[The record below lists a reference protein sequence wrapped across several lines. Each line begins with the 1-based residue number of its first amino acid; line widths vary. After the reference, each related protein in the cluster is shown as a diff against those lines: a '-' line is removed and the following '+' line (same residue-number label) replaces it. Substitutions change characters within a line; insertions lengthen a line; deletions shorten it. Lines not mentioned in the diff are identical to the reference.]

1 MKKALSLL
9 SFLLT
14 ITLCALCFSACMN
27 GIREFRSGDYRYT
40 VENDEVTITQYTG
53 NDAEVTVPG
62 SIKGMPVV
70 AIDSTA
76 FHHCDNMRSVT
87 IPDSVVRIGG
97 LAFSKCYALEHVTL
111 GRGIREIDFSPFS
124 FCEKMIYNKYKN
136 GYYVGNEE
144 NPYLAL
150 VSMASEDAETVTI
163 HPDTVVVCGSA
174 MEGCSSLRELFVS
187 DAVVSIGSVAFSYCS
202 SLETLYIP
210 ESVESIGH
218 MAFQHCDSLLNI
230 VVSDK
235 SPHFKSVDGILFSH
249 DGTRLIKYA
258 AAQIVSSYS
267 IPNGVLIIEDHAFE
281 NAKQLTEVVLSDSV
295 EEIGHSA
302 FIHCENLRNIQLGN
316 SLKRIGGQAFGFCS
330 SLTAITIPDSV
341 EELSYSVFSY
351 CDNLES
357 AVIGSGVTCMDDD
370 NFRGCTSLR
379 EVIFKNT
386 KGWVVSTQFGLYRSK
401 VDVSD
406 PEKNVEY
413 LTDKYRAYYWYRF
426 K

>member
-27 GIREFRSGDYRYT
+27 RIREFRSGDYRYT

-62 SIKGMPVV
+62 SIKGMPVI
-70 AIDSTA
+70 AIGSSA
-76 FHHCDNMRSVT
+76 FHHCDNIKSVT

-124 FCEKMIYNKYKN
+124 FCEKIIYNKYKN

-174 MEGCSSLRELFVS
+174 MKGCSSLRELFVS
-187 DAVVSIGSVAFSYCS
+187 DAVVSIGSFAFSYCS

-218 MAFQHCDSLLNI
+218 MAFEHCDSLLNI

-249 DGTRLIKYA
+249 DGTRLIKYTA
-258 AAQIVSSYS
+258 GQNVSSYS
-267 IPNGVLIIEDHAFE
+267 IPNGVLIIEDYAFE

-357 AVIGSGVTCMDDD
+357 AVIGSGVI
-370 NFRGCTSLR
+370 SLDT
-379 EVIFKNT
+379 EVFCDCDALNNVIFRDPE
-386 KGWVVSTQFGLYRSK
+386 GWEVKTAFSIRSEE
-401 VDVSD
+401 VDLSD
-406 PEKNVEY
+406 PRKNADY
-413 LTDKYRAYYWYRF
+413 LTDEYCEYYWH
-426 K
+426 KK

>member
-14 ITLCALCFSACMN
+14 IALCALCFSACMN
-27 GIREFRSGDYRYT
+27 EMREFRSGDYRYT

-124 FCEKMIYNKYKN
+124 FCEKMIYNKYEN

-174 MEGCSSLRELFVS
+174 MKGCSSLRELFVS
-187 DAVVSIGSVAFSYCS
+187 DAVVSIGSFAFGYCS

-210 ESVESIGH
+210 ESVESIGY
-218 MAFQHCDSLLNI
+218 MAFEHCDSLLNI

-235 SPHFKSVDGILFSH
+235 SPHFKSVDGSLFSH
-249 DGTRLIKYA
+249 DGTRLIKYTA
-258 AAQIVSSYS
+258 GQNVSSYS
-267 IPNGVLIIEDHAFE
+267 IPNGVLIIEDFAFE

-357 AVIGSGVTCMDDD
+357 AVIGCGVIQLDKEIFEDCDALSEVT
-370 NFRGCTSLR
+370 FRDSDGW
-379 EVIFKNT
+379 EVKSEFSI
-386 KGWVVSTQFGLYRSK
+386 RSEE
-401 VDVSD
+401 VDLSD
-406 PEKNVEY
+406 PRKNADY
-413 LTDKYRAYYWYRF
+413 LTDEYCEYYWH
-426 K
+426 KN

>member
-14 ITLCALCFSACMN
+14 ITLCALCFSACTNEM
-27 GIREFRSGDYRYT
+27 REFRSGDYRYT

-70 AIDSTA
+70 AIDSGA
-76 FHHCDNMRSVT
+76 FHYCDNMRSVT

-174 MEGCSSLRELFVS
+174 MKGCSSLRELVVS
-187 DAVVSIGSVAFSYCS
+187 DAVVSIGSYAFSYCS

-218 MAFQHCDSLLNI
+218 MAFEHCDSLLNI

-249 DGTRLIKYA
+249 DGTRLIKYTA
-258 AAQIVSSYS
+258 GQNVSSYS
-267 IPNGVLIIEDHAFE
+267 IPNDVLIIESYAFE

-357 AVIGSGVTCMDDD
+357 AVIGCGVIQLGTEIFNDCDALSEVT
-370 NFRGCTSLR
+370 FRDPEGW
-379 EVIFKNT
+379 EVKTAFSI
-386 KGWVVSTQFGLYRSK
+386 RSEE
-401 VDVSD
+401 VDLSD
-406 PEKNVEY
+406 PRKNADY
-413 LTDKYRAYYWYRF
+413 LTDEYCEYYWH
-426 K
+426 KK

>member
-70 AIDSTA
+70 AIGSTA

-87 IPDSVVRIGG
+87 IPDSVVRIGS

-124 FCEKMIYNKYKN
+124 FCEKMIYNQYKN

-174 MEGCSSLRELFVS
+174 MSGCSSLRELFIS
-187 DAVVSIGSVAFSYCS
+187 DAVVSIGSFAFSYCS

-210 ESVESIGH
+210 ESVESIGL
-218 MAFQHCDSLLNI
+218 MAFEHCDSLLNI

-235 SPHFKSVDGILFSH
+235 SPHFKSVDGSLFSH

-267 IPNGVLIIEDHAFE
+267 IPNGVLIIENYAFE

-316 SLKRIGGQAFGFCS
+316 SLKRIGGVAFGFCS

-351 CDNLES
+351 CNNLES
-357 AVIGSGVTCMDDD
+357 VVIGSGVI
-370 NFRGCTSLR
+370 SLDT
-379 EVIFKNT
+379 EVFYDCDALNNVIF
-386 KGWVVSTQFGLYRSK
+386 R
-401 VDVSD
+401 D
-406 PEKNVEY
+406 PEGWEVKTAFSISSKEVDLSDSRKNADY
-413 LTDKYRAYYWYRF
+413 LTDEYCEYYWH
-426 K
+426 KK

>member
-27 GIREFRSGDYRYT
+27 EMREFRSGDYRYT

-70 AIDSTA
+70 AIDSGA

-187 DAVVSIGSVAFSYCS
+187 DAVVSIGSYAFSYCS

-218 MAFQHCDSLLNI
+218 MAFEHCDSLLNI

-249 DGTRLIKYA
+249 DGTRLIKYTA
-258 AAQIVSSYS
+258 GQNVSSYS
-267 IPNGVLIIEDHAFE
+267 IPNDVLIIESYAFE

-357 AVIGSGVTCMDDD
+357 AVIGCGVIQLGTEIFNDCDALSEVT
-370 NFRGCTSLR
+370 FRDPEGW
-379 EVIFKNT
+379 EVKTAFSI
-386 KGWVVSTQFGLYRSK
+386 RSEE
-401 VDVSD
+401 VDLSD
-406 PEKNVEY
+406 PRKNADY
-413 LTDKYRAYYWYRF
+413 LTDEYCEYYWH
-426 K
+426 KK

>member
-27 GIREFRSGDYRYT
+27 RIREFRSGDYRYT

-174 MEGCSSLRELFVS
+174 MKGCSSLRELFVS
-187 DAVVSIGSVAFSYCS
+187 DAVVSIGSFAFSYCS

-210 ESVESIGH
+210 ESVEAIGH
-218 MAFQHCDSLLNI
+218 MAFEHCDSLLNI

-249 DGTRLIKYA
+249 DGTRLIKYTA
-258 AAQIVSSYS
+258 GQNVSSYS
-267 IPNGVLIIEDHAFE
+267 IPNGVLIIEDYAFE
-281 NAKQLTEVVLSDSV
+281 NAKQLTEVLLSDSV

-357 AVIGSGVTCMDDD
+357 AVIGCGVIQLDKEIFEDCDALSEVT
-370 NFRGCTSLR
+370 FRDSDGW
-379 EVIFKNT
+379 EVKTAFSI
-386 KGWVVSTQFGLYRSK
+386 RSEE
-401 VDVSD
+401 VDLSD
-406 PEKNVEY
+406 PRKNADY
-413 LTDKYRAYYWYRF
+413 LTDEYCEYYWH
-426 K
+426 KK

>member
-27 GIREFRSGDYRYT
+27 EMREFRSGDYRYT

-53 NDAEVTVPG
+53 NDVEVTVPV

-70 AIDSTA
+70 AIGIAA
-76 FHHCDNMRSVT
+76 FHYCDNMRSVT

-124 FCEKMIYNKYKN
+124 FCEKMIYNKYEN

-174 MEGCSSLRELFVS
+174 MKGCSSLRELFVS
-187 DAVVSIGSVAFSYCS
+187 DAVVSIGSYAFSYCS

-218 MAFQHCDSLLNI
+218 MAFEHCDSLLNI

-249 DGTRLIKYA
+249 DGTRLIKYTA
-258 AAQIVSSYS
+258 GQNVSSYS
-267 IPNGVLIIEDHAFE
+267 IPNGVLIIEDYAFE

-357 AVIGSGVTCMDDD
+357 AVIGCGVIQLDKEIFEGCDALSEVT
-370 NFRGCTSLR
+370 FRDSDGW
-379 EVIFKNT
+379 EVKTEFSI
-386 KGWVVSTQFGLYRSK
+386 RSEE
-401 VDVSD
+401 VDLSD
-406 PEKNVEY
+406 PRKNADY
-413 LTDKYRAYYWYRF
+413 LTDEYCEYYWN
-426 K
+426 KK

>member
-14 ITLCALCFSACMN
+14 IILCALCFSACMN
-27 GIREFRSGDYRYT
+27 RIREFRSGDYRYT

-53 NDAEVTVPG
+53 NYAEVTVPG

-70 AIDSTA
+70 AIDSSA
-76 FHHCDNMRSVT
+76 FHHCDSMRSVT

-97 LAFSKCYALEHVTL
+97 LAFSECYALEHVTL

-124 FCEKMIYNKYKN
+124 LCEKMIYNKYQN

-174 MEGCSSLRELFVS
+174 MKGCSSLRELFVS
-187 DAVVSIGSVAFSYCS
+187 DAVVSIGSFAFSYCS

-218 MAFQHCDSLLNI
+218 MAFEHCDSLLNI

-249 DGTRLIKYA
+249 DGTRLIKYTA
-258 AAQIVSSYS
+258 GQNVSSYS
-267 IPNGVLIIEDHAFE
+267 IPNGVLIIEDYAFE

-357 AVIGSGVTCMDDD
+357 AVIGCGVIQLDKEIFEDCDALSEVT
-370 NFRGCTSLR
+370 FRDSDGW
-379 EVIFKNT
+379 EVKTAFSI
-386 KGWVVSTQFGLYRSK
+386 RSK
-401 VDVSD
+401 EVDLSD
-406 PEKNVEY
+406 PRKNADY
-413 LTDKYRAYYWYRF
+413 LTDEYCEYYWH
-426 K
+426 KK

>member
-53 NDAEVTVPG
+53 NDEEVTVPG

-70 AIDSTA
+70 AIGISA
-76 FHHCDNMRSVT
+76 FLHCDNMRSVT

-150 VSMASEDAETVTI
+150 VSMASEDTETVTI

-174 MEGCSSLRELFVS
+174 MESCNSLRELVFP
-187 DAVVSIGSVAFSYCS
+187 DGVVSIGSFALSYCS
-202 SLETLYIP
+202 SLETVYIP
-210 ESVESIGH
+210 ESVESIGN
-218 MAFQHCDSLLNI
+218 MAFQRCDSLLNI

-235 SPHFKSVDGILFSH
+235 SPHFKSVDGSLFSH

-258 AAQIVSSYS
+258 AAQIVSSYR
-267 IPNGVLIIEDHAFE
+267 IPNGVLIIEDFAFE

-295 EEIGHSA
+295 EEIEHSA

-316 SLKRIGGQAFGFCS
+316 SLKTIGGQAFGFCS

-357 AVIGSGVTCMDDD
+357 AIIGSGVIQLDKRIFVDCDALSEVT
-370 NFRGCTSLR
+370 FRDPD
-379 EVIFKNT
+379 
-386 KGWVVSTQFGLYRSK
+386 GWKVKMAFSFRSEK
-401 VDVSD
+401 VDLSD
-406 PEKNVEY
+406 PRKNADY
-413 LTDKYRAYYWYRF
+413 LTDEYCEYYWR
-426 K
+426 KK

>member
-27 GIREFRSGDYRYT
+27 RIREFRSGDYRYT

-70 AIDSTA
+70 AIDSSA

-150 VSMASEDAETVTI
+150 VSLASEDAETVTI

-174 MEGCSSLRELFVS
+174 MKGCSSLRELFVS
-187 DAVVSIGSVAFSYCS
+187 DAVVSIGSFAFSYCS

-218 MAFQHCDSLLNI
+218 MAFEHCDSLLNI

-235 SPHFKSVDGILFSH
+235 SPHFKSVDGSLFSH
-249 DGTRLIKYA
+249 DGTRLIKYTA
-258 AAQIVSSYS
+258 GQNVSSYS
-267 IPNGVLIIEDHAFE
+267 IPNGVLIIEDYAFE

-330 SLTAITIPDSV
+330 SLTAVTIPDSV

-357 AVIGSGVTCMDDD
+357 AVIGCGVIQLD
-370 NFRGCTSLR
+370 NEIFEGCDALSEVTFRDSDGW
-379 EVIFKNT
+379 EVKTAYSI
-386 KGWVVSTQFGLYRSK
+386 RSEE
-401 VDVSD
+401 VDLSD
-406 PEKNVEY
+406 PRKNADY
-413 LTDKYRAYYWYRF
+413 LTDEYCEYYWH
-426 K
+426 KK

>member
-1 MKKALSLL
+1 
-9 SFLLT
+9 
-14 ITLCALCFSACMN
+14 MN
-27 GIREFRSGDYRYT
+27 EMREFRSGDYRYT

-70 AIDSTA
+70 AIDTTA

-124 FCEKMIYNKYKN
+124 FCEKMIYNKYEN

-187 DAVVSIGSVAFSYCS
+187 DAVVSIGSFAFSYCS

-218 MAFQHCDSLLNI
+218 MAFEHCDSLLNI

-235 SPHFKSVDGILFSH
+235 SPHFKSVDGSLFSH
-249 DGTRLIKYA
+249 DGTRLIKYTA
-258 AAQIVSSYS
+258 GKNVSSYS
-267 IPNGVLIIEDHAFE
+267 IPNGVLIIEDFAFE

-357 AVIGSGVTCMDDD
+357 AVIGCGVIQLDKEIFEDCDALSEVT
-370 NFRGCTSLR
+370 FRDSD
-379 EVIFKNT
+379 
-386 KGWVVSTQFGLYRSK
+386 GWKVKAEFSIRSEK
-401 VDVSD
+401 VDLSD
-406 PEKNVEY
+406 PRKNADY
-413 LTDKYRAYYWYRF
+413 LTGEYCEYYWH
-426 K
+426 KK

>member
-14 ITLCALCFSACMN
+14 ITLCSLCFSACMN

-174 MEGCSSLRELFVS
+174 MKGCSSLRELFVS
-187 DAVVSIGSVAFSYCS
+187 DAVVSIGSFAFSYCS

-218 MAFQHCDSLLNI
+218 MAFEHCDSLLNI

-249 DGTRLIKYA
+249 DGTRLIKYTA
-258 AAQIVSSYS
+258 GQNVSSYS
-267 IPNGVLIIEDHAFE
+267 IPNGVLIIEDFAFE

-357 AVIGSGVTCMDDD
+357 AVIGCGVIQLD
-370 NFRGCTSLR
+370 NEIFEGCDALSEVTFRDSDGW
-379 EVIFKNT
+379 EVKTAFSI
-386 KGWVVSTQFGLYRSK
+386 RSEE
-401 VDVSD
+401 VDLSD
-406 PEKNVEY
+406 PRKNADY
-413 LTDKYRAYYWYRF
+413 LTDEYCEYYWH
-426 K
+426 KK

>member
-14 ITLCALCFSACMN
+14 IILCALCFSACMN

-53 NDAEVTVPG
+53 NDEEVVIPE
-62 SIKGMPVV
+62 SIRGMPVI
-70 AIDSTA
+70 AIGSSA
-76 FHHCDNMRSVT
+76 FHHCDNIKSVT

-174 MEGCSSLRELFVS
+174 MKGCSSLRELFVP
-187 DAVVSIGSVAFSYCS
+187 DAVVSIGSFAFSYCS

-218 MAFQHCDSLLNI
+218 MAFEHCDSLLNI

-249 DGTRLIKYA
+249 DGTRLIKYTA
-258 AAQIVSSYS
+258 GQNVSSYS
-267 IPNGVLIIEDHAFE
+267 IPNGVLIIEDYAFE

-351 CDNLES
+351 CANLES
-357 AVIGSGVTCMDDD
+357 AVIGCGVIQLDK
-370 NFRGCTSLR
+370 
-379 EVIFKNT
+379 EIFKGCDALSEVT
-386 KGWVVSTQFGLYRSK
+386 FCDSDGWEVKTEFSIRSEEI
-401 VDVSD
+401 DLSD
-406 PEKNVEY
+406 PRKNADY
-413 LTDKYRAYYWYRF
+413 LTDEYCEYYWH
-426 K
+426 KK

>member
-27 GIREFRSGDYRYT
+27 GIREFRFGDYRYT

-70 AIDSTA
+70 AIDSAA

-150 VSMASEDAETVTI
+150 VSMASKDAETVTI

-174 MEGCSSLRELFVS
+174 MKGCSSLRELFVS
-187 DAVVSIGSVAFSYCS
+187 DAVVSIGSFAFSYCS

-218 MAFQHCDSLLNI
+218 MAFEHCDSLLNI

-235 SPHFKSVDGILFSH
+235 SPHFKSVDGSLFSH

-258 AAQIVSSYS
+258 GGQNVSSYS
-267 IPNGVLIIEDHAFE
+267 IPNDVLIIEDYAFE

-357 AVIGSGVTCMDDD
+357 AVIGCGVIQLDKGIFEDCDALSEVT
-370 NFRGCTSLR
+370 FRDSDGW
-379 EVIFKNT
+379 EVKTAFSI
-386 KGWVVSTQFGLYRSK
+386 RSEE
-401 VDVSD
+401 VDLSD
-406 PEKNVEY
+406 PRKNADY
-413 LTDKYRAYYWYRF
+413 LTDEYCEYYWH
-426 K
+426 KK

>member
-27 GIREFRSGDYRYT
+27 EMREFRSGDYRYT

-62 SIKGMPVV
+62 SIKGMPVI
-70 AIDSTA
+70 AIGSSA
-76 FHHCDNMRSVT
+76 FHHCDNIKSVT
-87 IPDSVVRIGG
+87 IPDSVVRIGE

-124 FCEKMIYNKYKN
+124 FCEKMIYNKYEN

-174 MEGCSSLRELFVS
+174 MKGCSSLRELFVS
-187 DAVVSIGSVAFSYCS
+187 DAVVSIGSYAFSYCS

-218 MAFQHCDSLLNI
+218 MAFEHCDSLLNI

-249 DGTRLIKYA
+249 DGTRLIKYTA
-258 AAQIVSSYS
+258 GQNVSSYS
-267 IPNGVLIIEDHAFE
+267 IPNGVLIIEGYAFE

-357 AVIGSGVTCMDDD
+357 AVIGCGVIQLDKEIFEDCDALSEVT
-370 NFRGCTSLR
+370 FRDSDGW
-379 EVIFKNT
+379 EVKTGFSI
-386 KGWVVSTQFGLYRSK
+386 RSEE
-401 VDVSD
+401 VDLSD
-406 PEKNVEY
+406 PRKNADY
-413 LTDKYRAYYWYRF
+413 LTDEYCEYYWH
-426 K
+426 KK

>member
-70 AIDSTA
+70 AIGTSA

-150 VSMASEDAETVTI
+150 VSMASKDAETVTI
-163 HPDTVVVCGSA
+163 HPNTVVVCGSA
-174 MEGCSSLRELFVS
+174 MENCSFLRELVFP
-187 DAVVSIGSVAFSYCS
+187 DAVVSIGYFTLSYCS
-202 SLETLYIP
+202 SLETVYIP
-210 ESVESIGH
+210 ENVEYIGLL
-218 MAFQHCDSLLNI
+218 AFQHCDSLLNI
-230 VVSDK
+230 EVSDEN
-235 SPHFKSVDGILFSH
+235 PHFKSVDGSLFSRE
-249 DGTRLIKYA
+249 GTRLIKYA
-258 AAQIVSSYS
+258 AGQEVSSYC
-267 IPNGVLIIEDHAFE
+267 IPDGTLVVENSAFE
-281 NAKQLTEVVLSDSV
+281 NAKHLTEIVISDSV
-295 EEIGHSA
+295 EEMGHSA

-330 SLTAITIPDSV
+330 SLTEIIIPDSV

-357 AVIGSGVTCMDDD
+357 AVIGSGVIKLDTEIFVDCDALSEVT
-370 NFRGCTSLR
+370 FRDSEGW
-379 EVIFKNT
+379 EVKTAYSIFSK
-386 KGWVVSTQFGLYRSK
+386 K
-401 VDVSD
+401 VDLSD
-406 PEKNVEY
+406 PRKNADY
-413 LTDKYRAYYWYRF
+413 LTDEYCEYYWL
-426 K
+426 KK

>member
-27 GIREFRSGDYRYT
+27 RIREFRSGDYRYT

-70 AIDSTA
+70 AIDSSA

-150 VSMASEDAETVTI
+150 VSLASEDAETVTI

-174 MEGCSSLRELFVS
+174 MKGCSSLRELFVS
-187 DAVVSIGSVAFSYCS
+187 DAVVSIGSFAFSYCS

-218 MAFQHCDSLLNI
+218 MAFEHCDSLLNI

-249 DGTRLIKYA
+249 DGTRLIKYTA
-258 AAQIVSSYS
+258 GQNVSSYS
-267 IPNGVLIIEDHAFE
+267 IPNGVLIIEDYAFE

-330 SLTAITIPDSV
+330 SLTAVTIPDSV

-357 AVIGSGVTCMDDD
+357 AVIGCGVIQLD
-370 NFRGCTSLR
+370 NEIFEGCDALSEVTFRDSDGW
-379 EVIFKNT
+379 EVKTAYSI
-386 KGWVVSTQFGLYRSK
+386 RSEE
-401 VDVSD
+401 VDLSD
-406 PEKNVEY
+406 PRKNADY
-413 LTDKYRAYYWYRF
+413 LTDEYCEYYWH
-426 K
+426 KK

>member
-14 ITLCALCFSACMN
+14 ITSCALCFSACMN
-27 GIREFRSGDYRYT
+27 GIREFRFGDYRYT

-53 NDAEVTVPG
+53 NDAEVTIPG

-70 AIDSTA
+70 AIDNSA

-87 IPDSVVRIGG
+87 IPDSVVRIGS
-97 LAFSKCYALEHVTL
+97 LAFSECYALEHVTL
-111 GRGIREIDFSPFS
+111 GRGIREIAFSPFA
-124 FCEKMIYNKYKN
+124 FCDKMIYNKYKN

-150 VSMASEDAETVTI
+150 VSMASEDVETVTI

-174 MEGCSSLRELFVS
+174 MRGCSSLRELVFP
-187 DAVVSIGSVAFSYCS
+187 DGVVSIGSFTLSYCS

-218 MAFQHCDSLLNI
+218 MAFERCDSLLNI

-235 SPHFKSVDGILFSH
+235 SPHFKSVDGSLFSH

-258 AAQIVSSYS
+258 AAQVVSSYS
-267 IPNGVLIIEDHAFE
+267 IPNGVLIIEDYAFE

-316 SLKRIGGQAFGFCS
+316 SLKTIGGQAFGFCS

-341 EELSYSVFSY
+341 EELSYNVFSY
-351 CDNLES
+351 CDNLKS
-357 AVIGSGVTCMDDD
+357 VVIGSGVIQLGEEIFVDCDALSEVT
-370 NFRGCTSLR
+370 FRDPDGWKVKKGFSIR
-379 EVIFKNT
+379 SEEVD
-386 KGWVVSTQFGLYRSK
+386 L
-401 VDVSD
+401 SD
-406 PEKNVEY
+406 PRKNADY
-413 LTDKYRAYYWYRF
+413 LTDEYCEYYWY
-426 K
+426 KK

>member
-27 GIREFRSGDYRYT
+27 EMREFRSGDYRYT

-174 MEGCSSLRELFVS
+174 MEGCSSLRELVVS
-187 DAVVSIGSVAFSYCS
+187 DAVVSIGSYAFSYCS

-218 MAFQHCDSLLNI
+218 MAFEHCDSLLNI

-249 DGTRLIKYA
+249 DGTRLIKYTPG
-258 AAQIVSSYS
+258 QNVSSYS
-267 IPNGVLIIEDHAFE
+267 IPNDVLIIESYAFE

-357 AVIGSGVTCMDDD
+357 AVIGCGVIQLGTEIFNDCDALSEVT
-370 NFRGCTSLR
+370 FRDPEGW
-379 EVIFKNT
+379 EVKTAFSI
-386 KGWVVSTQFGLYRSK
+386 RSEE
-401 VDVSD
+401 VDLSD
-406 PEKNVEY
+406 PRKNADY
-413 LTDKYRAYYWYRF
+413 LTDEYCEYYWH
-426 K
+426 KK

>member
-1 MKKALSLL
+1 
-9 SFLLT
+9 
-14 ITLCALCFSACMN
+14 MN

-53 NDAEVTVPG
+53 NDEEVTVPE
-62 SIKGMPVV
+62 SIKGMPVI
-70 AIDSTA
+70 AIGSSA
-76 FHHCDNMRSVT
+76 FHHCDNIKSVT

-174 MEGCSSLRELFVS
+174 MKSCSSLRELVFP
-187 DAVVSIGSVAFSYCS
+187 DGVVSIGSFALSCCS
-202 SLETLYIP
+202 SLETVYIP
-210 ESVESIGH
+210 ESVESIGLK
-218 MAFQHCDSLLNI
+218 AFEHCDSLLNI

-235 SPHFKSVDGILFSH
+235 SPHFKSVDGSLFSH
-249 DGTRLIKYA
+249 DGTRLIKYTA
-258 AAQIVSSYS
+258 GQNVSSYS
-267 IPNGVLIIEDHAFE
+267 IPNGVLIIEDYAFE

-316 SLKRIGGQAFGFCS
+316 SLKRIGGVAFGFCS

-357 AVIGSGVTCMDDD
+357 VVIGSGVIQLDKWIFEDCDALSEVT
-370 NFRGCTSLR
+370 FRDSDGWKVKTAFSIR
-379 EVIFKNT
+379 SEEVD
-386 KGWVVSTQFGLYRSK
+386 L
-401 VDVSD
+401 SD
-406 PEKNVEY
+406 PRKNADY
-413 LTDKYRAYYWYRF
+413 LTDEYCEYYWH
-426 K
+426 KK

>member
-27 GIREFRSGDYRYT
+27 GIREFRFGDYRYT
-40 VENDEVTITQYTG
+40 VENDKVTITQYTG

-70 AIDSTA
+70 AIDSDA
-76 FHHCDNMRSVT
+76 FHHCYNMRSVT
-87 IPDSVVRIGG
+87 IPDSVVRIGSF
-97 LAFSKCYALEHVTL
+97 AFSECYALEHVTL

-124 FCEKMIYNKYKN
+124 FCKKMIYNKYKN

-174 MEGCSSLRELFVS
+174 MKGCSSLRELFVS
-187 DAVVSIGSVAFSYCS
+187 DAVVSIGSFAFSYCS

-218 MAFQHCDSLLNI
+218 MAFEHCDSLLNI

-249 DGTRLIKYA
+249 DGTRLIKYTA
-258 AAQIVSSYS
+258 GQNVSSYS
-267 IPNGVLIIEDHAFE
+267 IPNGVLIIEDYAFE

-357 AVIGSGVTCMDDD
+357 AVIGCGVIQLDKEI
-370 NFRGCTSLR
+370 FRDCDALS
-379 EVIFKNT
+379 EVTFRDSD
-386 KGWVVSTQFGLYRSK
+386 GWEVKTAFSIRSEE
-401 VDVSD
+401 VDLSD
-406 PEKNVEY
+406 PRKNADY
-413 LTDKYRAYYWYRF
+413 LTDEYCEYYWH
-426 K
+426 KK

>member
-27 GIREFRSGDYRYT
+27 EMREFRSGDYRYT

-53 NDAEVTVPG
+53 NDAEVTVPR

-174 MEGCSSLRELFVS
+174 MKGCSSLRELFVS
-187 DAVVSIGSVAFSYCS
+187 DAVVSIGSFAFSYCS

-218 MAFQHCDSLLNI
+218 MAFEHCDSLLNI

-235 SPHFKSVDGILFSH
+235 SPHFKSVDGSLFSH
-249 DGTRLIKYA
+249 DGTRLIKYTA
-258 AAQIVSSYS
+258 GQNVSSYS
-267 IPNGVLIIEDHAFE
+267 IPNGVLIIEDYAFE

-302 FIHCENLRNIQLGN
+302 FIHCENLRDIQLGN

-357 AVIGSGVTCMDDD
+357 AVIGCGVIRLDKEIFNDCDALSEVT
-370 NFRGCTSLR
+370 FRDSDGW
-379 EVIFKNT
+379 EVKAEFSI
-386 KGWVVSTQFGLYRSK
+386 RSEE
-401 VDVSD
+401 VDLSD
-406 PEKNVEY
+406 PRKNADY
-413 LTDKYRAYYWYRF
+413 LTDEYCEYYWH
-426 K
+426 KK

>member
-27 GIREFRSGDYRYT
+27 RIREFRSGDYRYT

-62 SIKGMPVV
+62 SIKGMPVI
-70 AIDSTA
+70 AIGSSA
-76 FHHCDNMRSVT
+76 FHHCDNIKSVT

-174 MEGCSSLRELFVS
+174 MKGCSSLRELFVS
-187 DAVVSIGSVAFSYCS
+187 DAVVSIGSFAFSYCS

-218 MAFQHCDSLLNI
+218 MAFEHCDSLLNI

-249 DGTRLIKYA
+249 DGTRLIKYTA
-258 AAQIVSSYS
+258 GQNVSSYS
-267 IPNGVLIIEDHAFE
+267 IPNGVLIIEDYAFE
-281 NAKQLTEVVLSDSV
+281 NAKQLTEVLLSDSV

-357 AVIGSGVTCMDDD
+357 AVIGCGVIQLDKEIFEDCDALSEVT
-370 NFRGCTSLR
+370 FRDSDGW
-379 EVIFKNT
+379 EVKTAFSI
-386 KGWVVSTQFGLYRSK
+386 RSEE
-401 VDVSD
+401 VDLSD
-406 PEKNVEY
+406 PRKNADY
-413 LTDKYRAYYWYRF
+413 LTDEYCEYYWH
-426 K
+426 KK

>member
-27 GIREFRSGDYRYT
+27 EMREFRSGDYRYT

-174 MEGCSSLRELFVS
+174 MKGCSSLRELFVS
-187 DAVVSIGSVAFSYCS
+187 DAVVSIGSFAFSYCS

-218 MAFQHCDSLLNI
+218 MAFEHCDSLLNI

-249 DGTRLIKYA
+249 DGTRLIKYTA
-258 AAQIVSSYS
+258 GQNVSSYS
-267 IPNGVLIIEDHAFE
+267 IPNGVLIIEDYAFE
-281 NAKQLTEVVLSDSV
+281 NAKQLTEVLLSDSV

-357 AVIGSGVTCMDDD
+357 AVIGRGVIQLDKEIFEDCDALSEVT
-370 NFRGCTSLR
+370 FRDSDGW
-379 EVIFKNT
+379 EVKTAFSI
-386 KGWVVSTQFGLYRSK
+386 RSEE
-401 VDVSD
+401 VDLSD
-406 PEKNVEY
+406 PRKNADY
-413 LTDKYRAYYWYRF
+413 LTDEYCEYYWH
-426 K
+426 KK

>member
-174 MEGCSSLRELFVS
+174 MNGCSSLRELFVP
-187 DAVVSIGSVAFSYCS
+187 DAVVSIGSFAFSYCS

-218 MAFQHCDSLLNI
+218 MAFEHCDSLLNI

-249 DGTRLIKYA
+249 DGTRLIKYTA
-258 AAQIVSSYS
+258 GQNVSSYS
-267 IPNGVLIIEDHAFE
+267 IPNGVLIIEDYAFE

-357 AVIGSGVTCMDDD
+357 AVIGCGVIQLDKEIFEDCDALSEVT
-370 NFRGCTSLR
+370 FRDSDGW
-379 EVIFKNT
+379 EVKTEFSI
-386 KGWVVSTQFGLYRSK
+386 RSEE
-401 VDVSD
+401 VDLSD
-406 PEKNVEY
+406 PRKNADY
-413 LTDKYRAYYWYRF
+413 LTDEYCEYYWR
-426 K
+426 KK

>member
-27 GIREFRSGDYRYT
+27 EMREFRSGDYRYT

-70 AIDSTA
+70 AIGIAA

-111 GRGIREIDFSPFS
+111 GRGIREIAFSPFS
-124 FCEKMIYNKYKN
+124 FCDKMIYNKYEN

-174 MEGCSSLRELFVS
+174 MKGCSSLRELFVP
-187 DAVVSIGSVAFSYCS
+187 DAVVSIGSFAFSYCS

-218 MAFQHCDSLLNI
+218 MAFEHCDSLLNI

-249 DGTRLIKYA
+249 DGTRLIKYTA
-258 AAQIVSSYS
+258 GQNVSSYS
-267 IPNGVLIIEDHAFE
+267 IPNGVLIIEDYAFE

-357 AVIGSGVTCMDDD
+357 AVIGCGVIQLDKD
-370 NFRGCTSLR
+370 
-379 EVIFKNT
+379 IFKDCDALSEVT
-386 KGWVVSTQFGLYRSK
+386 FRDSDGWEVKTEFSIRSEE
-401 VDVSD
+401 VDLSD
-406 PEKNVEY
+406 PRKNADY
-413 LTDKYRAYYWYRF
+413 LTDEYCEYYWH
-426 K
+426 KK

>member
-27 GIREFRSGDYRYT
+27 EMREFRSGDYRYT

-70 AIDSTA
+70 AIDTTA

-174 MEGCSSLRELFVS
+174 MKGCSSLRELFVP
-187 DAVVSIGSVAFSYCS
+187 DAVVSIGSFAFSYCS

-218 MAFQHCDSLLNI
+218 MAFEHCDSLLNI

-249 DGTRLIKYA
+249 DGTRLIKYTA
-258 AAQIVSSYS
+258 GQNVSSYS
-267 IPNGVLIIEDHAFE
+267 IPNGVLIIEDYAFE

-357 AVIGSGVTCMDDD
+357 AVIGCGVIQLDKEIFEDCDALSEVT
-370 NFRGCTSLR
+370 FRDSDGW
-379 EVIFKNT
+379 EVKTEFSI
-386 KGWVVSTQFGLYRSK
+386 RSEE
-401 VDVSD
+401 VDLSD
-406 PEKNVEY
+406 PRKNADY
-413 LTDKYRAYYWYRF
+413 LTDEYCEYYWH
-426 K
+426 KK

>member
-27 GIREFRSGDYRYT
+27 EMREFRSGDYRYT

-174 MEGCSSLRELFVS
+174 MKGCSSLRELFVS
-187 DAVVSIGSVAFSYCS
+187 DAVVSIGSFAFSYCS

-218 MAFQHCDSLLNI
+218 MAFEHCDSLLNI

-249 DGTRLIKYA
+249 DGTRLIKYTA
-258 AAQIVSSYS
+258 GQNVSSYS
-267 IPNGVLIIEDHAFE
+267 IPNGVLIIEDYAFE
-281 NAKQLTEVVLSDSV
+281 NAKQLTEVLLSDSV

-357 AVIGSGVTCMDDD
+357 AVIGCGVIQLDKEIFEDCDALSEVT
-370 NFRGCTSLR
+370 FRDSDGW
-379 EVIFKNT
+379 EVKTAFSI
-386 KGWVVSTQFGLYRSK
+386 RSEE
-401 VDVSD
+401 VDLSD
-406 PEKNVEY
+406 PRKNADY
-413 LTDKYRAYYWYRF
+413 LTDEYCEYYWH
-426 K
+426 KK

>member
-27 GIREFRSGDYRYT
+27 EMREFRSGDYRYT

-62 SIKGMPVV
+62 SIKGMPVI
-70 AIDSTA
+70 AIGSSA
-76 FHHCDNMRSVT
+76 FHHCDNIKSVT
-87 IPDSVVRIGG
+87 IPDSVVRIGE

-174 MEGCSSLRELFVS
+174 MKGCSSLRELVFP
-187 DAVVSIGSVAFSYCS
+187 DGVVSIGSFALSYCS

-218 MAFQHCDSLLNI
+218 MAFEHCDSLLNI

-249 DGTRLIKYA
+249 DGTRLIKYTA
-258 AAQIVSSYS
+258 GQNVSSYS
-267 IPNGVLIIEDHAFE
+267 IPNGVLIIEGYAFE

-316 SLKRIGGQAFGFCS
+316 SLKTIGGQAFGFCS

-357 AVIGSGVTCMDDD
+357 AVIGCGVIQLDKEIFEDCDALSEVT
-370 NFRGCTSLR
+370 FRDPEGW
-379 EVIFKNT
+379 EVKTAFSI
-386 KGWVVSTQFGLYRSK
+386 RSEE
-401 VDVSD
+401 VDLSD
-406 PEKNVEY
+406 PRKNADY
-413 LTDKYRAYYWYRF
+413 LTDEYCEYYWH
-426 K
+426 KK

>member
-9 SFLLT
+9 PFLLT

-27 GIREFRSGDYRYT
+27 GIREFQSGDYRYT

-150 VSMASEDAETVTI
+150 VSMAAEDAETVTI

-174 MEGCSSLRELFVS
+174 MKGCSSLRELFVS
-187 DAVVSIGSVAFSYCS
+187 DAVVSIGSFAFSYCS

-218 MAFQHCDSLLNI
+218 MAFEHCDSLLNI

-249 DGTRLIKYA
+249 DGTRLIKYTA
-258 AAQIVSSYS
+258 GQNISSYS

-281 NAKQLTEVVLSDSV
+281 NAKQLTEVVLSNSV

-357 AVIGSGVTCMDDD
+357 AVIGCGVIQLDKEIFEDCDALSEVT
-370 NFRGCTSLR
+370 FRDSDGW
-379 EVIFKNT
+379 EVKTAFSI
-386 KGWVVSTQFGLYRSK
+386 RSEE
-401 VDVSD
+401 VDLSD
-406 PEKNVEY
+406 PRKNADY
-413 LTDKYRAYYWYRF
+413 LTNEYCEYYWH
-426 K
+426 KK

>member
-14 ITLCALCFSACMN
+14 ITSCALCFSACMN
-27 GIREFRSGDYRYT
+27 GIREFRFGDYRYT

-53 NDAEVTVPG
+53 NDAEVTIPG

-70 AIDSTA
+70 AIDNSA

-87 IPDSVVRIGG
+87 IPDSVVRIGS
-97 LAFSKCYALEHVTL
+97 LAFSECYALEHVTL
-111 GRGIREIDFSPFS
+111 GRGIREIAFSPFS
-124 FCEKMIYNKYKN
+124 FCDKMIYNKYEN

-174 MEGCSSLRELFVS
+174 MRGCSSLRELFVS
-187 DAVVSIGSVAFSYCS
+187 DAVVSIGSFAFSYCS

-218 MAFQHCDSLLNI
+218 MAFERCDSLLNI

-235 SPHFKSVDGILFSH
+235 SPHFKSVDGSLFSH

-258 AAQIVSSYS
+258 AAQVVSSYS
-267 IPNGVLIIEDHAFE
+267 IPNGVLIIEDYAFE
-281 NAKQLTEVVLSDSV
+281 NAKRLTEVVLSDSV

-316 SLKRIGGQAFGFCS
+316 SLKTIGGQAFGFCS

-341 EELSYSVFSY
+341 EELSYNVFSY
-351 CDNLES
+351 CDNLKS
-357 AVIGSGVTCMDDD
+357 VVIGSGVIQLGEEIFVDCDALSEVT
-370 NFRGCTSLR
+370 FRDPDGWKVKKGFSIR
-379 EVIFKNT
+379 SEEVD
-386 KGWVVSTQFGLYRSK
+386 L
-401 VDVSD
+401 SD
-406 PEKNVEY
+406 PRKNADY
-413 LTDKYRAYYWYRF
+413 LTDEYCEYYWY
-426 K
+426 KK

>member
-27 GIREFRSGDYRYT
+27 EMREFRSGDYRYT

-62 SIKGMPVV
+62 SINGMPVI
-70 AIDSTA
+70 AIGSSA
-76 FHHCDNMRSVT
+76 FHHCDNIKSVT
-87 IPDSVVRIGG
+87 IPDSVVRIGE

-174 MEGCSSLRELFVS
+174 MKGCSSLRELFVS
-187 DAVVSIGSVAFSYCS
+187 DAVVSIGSFAFSYCS

-218 MAFQHCDSLLNI
+218 MAFEHCDSLLNI

-249 DGTRLIKYA
+249 DGTRLIKYTA
-258 AAQIVSSYS
+258 GQNVSSYS
-267 IPNGVLIIEDHAFE
+267 IPNGVLIIEGYAFE

-316 SLKRIGGQAFGFCS
+316 SLKTIGGQAFGFCS

-357 AVIGSGVTCMDDD
+357 AVIGCGVIQLDKEIFEDCDALSEVT
-370 NFRGCTSLR
+370 FRDPEGW
-379 EVIFKNT
+379 EVKTAFSI
-386 KGWVVSTQFGLYRSK
+386 RSEE
-401 VDVSD
+401 VDLSD
-406 PEKNVEY
+406 PRKNADY
-413 LTDKYRAYYWYRF
+413 LTDEYCEYYWH
-426 K
+426 KK

>member
-27 GIREFRSGDYRYT
+27 EMREFRSGDYRYT

-174 MEGCSSLRELFVS
+174 MKGCSSLRELFVS
-187 DAVVSIGSVAFSYCS
+187 DAVVSIGSYAFSYCS

-218 MAFQHCDSLLNI
+218 MAFEHCDSLLNI

-249 DGTRLIKYA
+249 DDTRLIKYTA
-258 AAQIVSSYS
+258 GQNVSSYS
-267 IPNGVLIIEDHAFE
+267 IPNGVLIIEDYAFE

-357 AVIGSGVTCMDDD
+357 AVIGCGVIQLDTEIFDDCD
-370 NFRGCTSLR
+370 ALSEVTFRDPEGW
-379 EVIFKNT
+379 EVKTAFSI
-386 KGWVVSTQFGLYRSK
+386 RSEE
-401 VDVSD
+401 VDLSD
-406 PEKNVEY
+406 PRKNADY
-413 LTDKYRAYYWYRF
+413 LTDEYCEYYWH
-426 K
+426 KK

>member
-27 GIREFRSGDYRYT
+27 EIREFRSGDYRYT

-62 SIKGMPVV
+62 SIKGMPVI
-70 AIDSTA
+70 AIGSSA
-76 FHHCDNMRSVT
+76 FHHCDNIKSVT
-87 IPDSVVRIGG
+87 IPDSVVRIGE

-174 MEGCSSLRELFVS
+174 MKSCSSLRELVFP
-187 DAVVSIGSVAFSYCS
+187 DGVVSIGSFALNYCS
-202 SLETLYIP
+202 SLETVYIP

-218 MAFQHCDSLLNI
+218 MAFEHCDSLLNI

-249 DGTRLIKYA
+249 DGTRLIKYTA
-258 AAQIVSSYS
+258 GQNVSSYS
-267 IPNGVLIIEDHAFE
+267 IPNGVLIIEDYAFE

-357 AVIGSGVTCMDDD
+357 AVIGCGVIHLD
-370 NFRGCTSLR
+370 RG
-379 EVIFKNT
+379 IFKGCEALSEVT
-386 KGWVVSTQFGLYRSK
+386 FRDPDGWEVKTMFSIRSEE
-401 VDVSD
+401 VDLSD
-406 PEKNVEY
+406 PRKNADY
-413 LTDKYRAYYWYRF
+413 LTDEYREYYWR
-426 K
+426 KK